1 MTLMGLTRALQPG
14 AWPVP
19 LAGVA
24 RDAVEVRPSEA
35 CGGGLGVFARRPIAP
50 RETLAVVPGAACL
63 AAADAP
69 ACLGHADDGRA
80 LERVDDGL
88 SDANREVCSGLA
100 FKTQC
105 SAAASRFKRER
116 EPFAR
121 ARALEN
127 M

>member
-63 AAADAP
+63 
-69 ACLGHADDGRA
+69 GHADDGRA

-105 SAAASRFKRER
+105 SAAASRFQRER